1 MRSEHTRLK
10 HEQDSMKEKIK
21 ENKEKIKMN
30 KQLPYLVGNVVEV
43 CVIWL
48 ITGLTITSNLFE
60 LCCSC
65 SMLTQKMNKRRMVQ
79 TLIWIQLERESV
91 LSSRLPPA
99 RYSVTFSRT
108 DMQAGC

>member
-1 MRSEHTRLK
+1 
-10 HEQDSMKEKIK
+10 MKEKIK

-48 ITGLTITSNLFE
+48 ITGLTITSDDLFE

-65 SMLTQKMNKRRMVQ
+65 LMLTQKMNKRRMGQ

-91 LSSRLPPA
+91 LSSRLPLA
-99 RYSVTFSRT
+99 RYSVAFSRT
-108 DMQAGC
+108 DMQAGSNQLRI